1 MEICVLVKEGVSW
14 SRSLVI
20 CIVNVVLVTLDSIVT
35 NLMLVTWIRASVG
48 TAQTSLLVTVKHSTV
63 HVKLA
68 TLENDVILILMNV
81 TYLKTKMFAKMVD
94 FVMMPLMPM
103 FVSVV
108 MAFMVTSVNLYQTC
122 VIILNHVKIMR
133 TVAELVFSKNP
144 MFVIV
149 LLDFMVE
156 IVH

>member
-1 MEICVLVKEGVSW
+1 
-14 SRSLVI
+14 
-20 CIVNVVLVTLDSIVT
+20 VNVVLVTLDSIVKSLT
-35 NLMLVTWIRASVG
+35 LVTWILASVG

-68 TLENDVILILMNV
+68 TLENDVILISMNV

-94 FVMMPLMPM
+94 FVMMLLMPM